1 MSIFAKN
8 KKAEVKADVQEV
20 AIEAKEKKVTKK
32 MAAAAEAEENA
43 KPKKETAMSR
53 LLAETTAPP
62 TIGDLIEGKVIAI
75 DKSAVYIDI
84 PPFGSGIIFGRE
96 FIVARDIV
104 KKLHI
109 GDNVTAKVAYLE
121 NPEGYIELSL
131 KEAKQALVW
140 GEIEE
145 VIKNKTPLE
154 LPVLEANKG
163 GLILSWQGV
172 QGFLPASQLKAEHY
186 PRVTDG
192 DKDKILEELRKLVG
206 QKISVTIIG
215 ATPKDGKLIFS
226 EKNMEE
232 KNKETM
238 VKKYEVGADVEGE
251 VTGIVDFGI
260 FVKLEE
266 GLEGLVHISE
276 IDWALVENPKAL
288 FKVGDKVKVR
298 IIEIKEGKISLSIK
312 ALKENPW
319 KAAAKKYKKD
329 DLVKGVVIK
338 FNKHGAL
345 ASIEEGVAGLVHI
358 SEFGSEDKLRATLE
372 LGKTYDFKITLFDP
386 KDQKMTLSY
395 IAKK

>member
-32 MAAAAEAEENA
+32 MADAAEAEENA

-53 LLAETTAPP
+53 ILAETTTPP
-62 TIGDLIEGKVIAI
+62 AIGDLIEGKVIAI

-109 GDNVTAKVAYLE
+109 GDNVTAKVAFLE

-238 VKKYEVGADVEGE
+238 VKKYEVGADVQGE

-288 FKVGDKVKVR
+288 FKVGDKVNVR

-345 ASIEEGVAGLVHI
+345 ASIEEGVAGLVHV

>member
-8 KKAEVKADVQEV
+8 KKVAAAVEEVAEKKTVKKVLKAD
-20 AIEAKEKKVTKK
+20 ADT
-32 MAAAAEAEENA
+32 EENVA
-43 KPKKETAMSR
+43 PKNETAMSR
-53 LLAETTAPP
+53 ILAESATPP
-62 TIGDLIEGKVIAI
+62 IVGDLIEGKVIAI

-109 GDNVTAKVAYLE
+109 GDNVTAKVAFLE
-121 NPEGYIELSL
+121 NTEGYIELSL

-238 VKKYEVGADVEGE
+238 VKKYDVGSDVEGE

-276 IDWALVENPKAL
+276 IDWALVENPKTL

-319 KAAAKKYKKD
+319 KAAAKKFKKD

-345 ASIEEGVAGLVHI
+345 ASIEEGVAGLVHV